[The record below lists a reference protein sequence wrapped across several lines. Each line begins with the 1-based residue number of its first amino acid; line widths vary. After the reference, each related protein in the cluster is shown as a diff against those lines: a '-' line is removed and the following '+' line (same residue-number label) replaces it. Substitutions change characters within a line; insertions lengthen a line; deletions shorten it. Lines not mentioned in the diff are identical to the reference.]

1 MLEDQFHFILNL
13 KTIMLKTNEIKYL
26 RKGKSMK
33 KIIFNSFG
41 NEKEMKIVE
50 EEEQKPTGSQVLV
63 KHMAIGVNFIDIYQR
78 TGLYPLSLPSRLGLE
93 AAGIVEEIGDSVESF
108 KKGDRVCY
116 CNGPLGAY
124 ATHNLV
130 PENLLLNLPDEIE
143 FETVASSLL
152 KGVTAYFLM
161 HDIYPVGK
169 HDTIIFHAAA
179 GGVGSIASGWAKSL
193 GAKVIG
199 TVGSDEK
206 IDYAKSNGCDHV
218 VNISKESFK
227 DLAIQVTNNE
237 GVSVVYDS
245 IGKNTINDSMDSLK
259 RKGLLVSFGN
269 ASGVPDPINILD
281 LMKKGSLFITRP
293 TLFDYVKTREQLVN
307 ASDKYFAVL
316 KSGAVKIDVQQ
327 KFTLDE
333 VGEAHAAM
341 SGRKTIGTSV
351 LVP

>member
-1 MLEDQFHFILNL
+1 
-13 KTIMLKTNEIKYL
+13 
-26 RKGKSMK
+26 MK
-33 KIIFNSFG
+33 KIILNNFG
-41 NEKEMKIVE
+41 DEQEMKLIDGE
-50 EEEQKPTGSQVLV
+50 QQKPIDNQVLI

-78 TGLYPLSLPSRLGLE
+78 TGLYPLNLPSRLGLE
-93 AAGIVEEIGDSVESF
+93 ASGIVEAVGDKVEEF

-124 ATHNLV
+124 ATHNIV
-130 PENLLLNLPDEIE
+130 PENLLLHLPDEIE

-161 HDIYPVGK
+161 HDIYKVGK
-169 HDTIIFHAAA
+169 EDTIIFHAAA

-193 GAKVIG
+193 GATVIG

-227 DLAIQVTNNE
+227 DAALKITDNE

-245 IGKNTINDSMDSLK
+245 IGKDTLIDSMDSLRK
-259 RKGLLVSFGN
+259 RGLLVSFGN

-293 TLFDYVKTREQLVN
+293 TLFDYVKTREQLIN
-307 ASDKYFAVL
+307 ASEKYFDVL
-316 KSGAVKIDVQQ
+316 KSGHVQIDVQQ
-327 KFTLDE
+327 KFTLEE
-333 VGEAHAAM
+333 VGKAHAAM
-341 SGRKTIGTSV
+341 SNRKTVGTTV

>member
-1 MLEDQFHFILNL
+1 
-13 KTIMLKTNEIKYL
+13 
-26 RKGKSMK
+26 MK
-33 KIIFNSFG
+33 KIILNNFG
-41 NEKEMKIVE
+41 DEQEMKLIDGE
-50 EEEQKPTGSQVLV
+50 QQKPIDNQVLI

-78 TGLYPLSLPSRLGLE
+78 TGLYPLNLPSRLGLE
-93 AAGIVEEIGDSVESF
+93 ASGVVEEVGDKVEEF

-124 ATHNLV
+124 ATHNIV
-130 PENLLLNLPDEIE
+130 PENLLLHLPDEIE

-161 HDIYPVGK
+161 HDIYKVGK
-169 HDTIIFHAAA
+169 EDTIIFHAAA

-193 GAKVIG
+193 GATVIG

-218 VNISKESFK
+218 INISKESFK
-227 DLAIQVTNNE
+227 DAALKITDNE

-245 IGKNTINDSMDSLK
+245 IGKDTLIDSMDSLK
-259 RKGLLVSFGN
+259 KRGLLVSFGN

-293 TLFDYVKTREQLVN
+293 TLFDYVKTREQLIN
-307 ASDKYFAVL
+307 ASEKYFDVL
-316 KSGAVKIDVQQ
+316 KSGHIKIDVQQ
-327 KFTLDE
+327 KLTLEE
-333 VGEAHAAM
+333 VGKAHAAM
-341 SGRKTIGTSV
+341 SNRKTVGTTV